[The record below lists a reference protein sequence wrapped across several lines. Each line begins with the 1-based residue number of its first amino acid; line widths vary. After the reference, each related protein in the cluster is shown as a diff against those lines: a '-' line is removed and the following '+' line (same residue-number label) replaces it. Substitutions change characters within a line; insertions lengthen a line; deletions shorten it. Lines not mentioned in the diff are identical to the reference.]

1 MNFLSFKFGLGNWVR
16 SSHRGAILSVVY
28 ELTTSEGSRNIE
40 LDGINHDLPE
50 LPSHLLGSFFNRLS
64 PTEKELALQH
74 KLLPVAW
81 LPDRTLFA
89 AVEGKPLE
97 QAHANNLKP
106 VARIVAKQFQAGVKR
121 HLGKE
126 LLGNATEN
134 LKHNKADF
142 SAHRRFTHAQ
152 LFWLGILIAL
162 YVIALS
168 NFPMEL
174 SFAFTSFL
182 LSLFF
187 LVVVALRLMCVMG
200 APQKRKSKPPKLND
214 KQLPVYSV
222 LVPLFRE
229 TSILQQLLAALNQ
242 LDYPQHLLDIKLI
255 LEEND
260 IAMHR
265 AIAALELPSHFEVI
279 VVPSGKP
286 QTKPRALNYA
296 LQFSRGQ
303 LLTIYDAEDVPEPD
317 QLRKAAAA
325 FAAGSHKLACLQ
337 AELTFYN
344 ANENWITRQ
353 FTIEYAVLFQLIL
366 PCLAREGMPLPLG
379 GTSNHFRTRILRDVG
394 AWDPYNVTEDA
405 DLGLRLARLGYE
417 TEVLD
422 SKTFEEANTEFGNW
436 ISQRARWFKGFL
448 QTWLVHMRRPSL
460 LPREI
465 GWDGIWAFQA
475 TCFGT
480 VFSSTVHPAF
490 TCLVVYQLWQSW
502 QTPFSHS
509 IFTTAIAGI
518 SIVVSLVGYGTSLY
532 AGYLV
537 CKKNGQVWWGVLL
550 TMPLYWLLMGVAAWL
565 SLWQFIVAPFHW
577 NKTRHGISTH
587 TTVSKPYFVPVT
599 VMPAGP
605 KMITKITGKK
615 NKIIGTV
622 SFGGRAAAFF
632 SASAIRSLRF
642 SWAKTRNAEP
652 SGVP

>member
-1 MNFLSFKFGLGNWVR
+1 MR
-16 SSHRGAILSVVY
+16 SSHRGANLSVVY
-28 ELTTSEGSRNIE
+28 ELTTSDGSKIIE
-40 LDGINHDLPE
+40 LVGDPYDLPE
-50 LPSHLLGSFFNRLS
+50 LPNHLLGSIFARLS
-64 PTEKELALQH
+64 PVEKELALRH

-81 LPDRTLFA
+81 LPDRTLYA
-89 AVEGKPLE
+89 AVEGEPLYRA
-97 QAHANNLKP
+97 QANNFKP
-106 VARIVAKQFQAGVKR
+106 VARVVAKQFQAHVKR
-121 HLGKE
+121 YLGKE
-126 LLGNATEN
+126 LLEHATNN
-134 LKHNKADF
+134 LKCNKKYF
-142 SAHRRFTHAQ
+142 SAHRRFMPAQ
-152 LFWLGILIAL
+152 IFWFGILTGVYFVAL
-162 YVIALS
+162 AS
-168 NFPMEL
+168 FPLEI
-174 SFAFTSFL
+174 SFAFTSFF
-182 LSLFF
+182 LSLVF
-187 LVVVALRLMCVMG
+187 LGIVALRLMCVIDSG
-200 APQKRKSKPPKLND
+200 QKHKARPQKLLDR
-214 KQLPVYSV
+214 QLPVYSV

-242 LDYPQHLLDIKLI
+242 LDYPQYLLDIKLI

-265 AIAALELPSHFEVI
+265 AVAALELPSHFEVI

-296 LQFSRGQ
+296 LQFSRGK
-303 LLTIYDAEDVPEPD
+303 LLTIYDAEDMPEPD

-325 FAAGSHKLACLQ
+325 FAAGPPNLACLQ
-337 AELTFYN
+337 AELAFYN

-353 FTIEYAVLFQLIL
+353 FNVEYAVLFQLIL

-379 GTSNHFRTRILRDVG
+379 GTSNHFRTNILRTVG

-405 DLGLRLARLGYE
+405 DLGLRLARLGFL
-417 TEVLD
+417 TQILD

-448 QTWLVHMRRPSL
+448 QTWLVHIRRPHL
-460 LPREI
+460 LRCQI

-480 VFSSTVHPAF
+480 IFSSTVHPIF
-490 TCLVVYQLWQSW
+490 NFLVCYQLWQSW

-518 SIVVSLVGYGTSLY
+518 SFVVALIGYGTSLY

-537 CKKNGQVWWGVLL
+537 GKRTGRVRWSVLL
-550 TMPLYWLLMGVAAWL
+550 TMPLYWLLMGVADWL

-577 NKTRHGISTH
+577 NKTRHGISSL
-587 TTVSKPYFVPVT
+587 TTVSKPYFAPVT

-622 SFGGRAAAFF
+622 SFGGRAAAFL
-632 SASAIRSLRF
+632 SASAIRSFRF
-642 SWAKTRNAEP
+642 SWAKTRSADP
-652 SGVP
+652 RGVP